1 MTKQRTEPTL
11 DQPGW
16 YRISIHGY
24 LDMSWSEYLGGLE
37 IRRASTPSNPTV
49 TILTGYLLDQA
60 ALFGVLNSL
69 YGLGLPLLSVE
80 RLAR

>member
-1 MTKQRTEPTL
+1 MTKQWPEPTL
-11 DQPGW
+11 DQPAW
-16 YRISIHGY
+16 YRISIQGQ
-24 LDMSWSEYLGGLE
+24 LDKNWSDYLGGLE
-37 IRRASTPSNPTV
+37 IRRASPPSNPTV

-80 RLAR
+80 RLAM